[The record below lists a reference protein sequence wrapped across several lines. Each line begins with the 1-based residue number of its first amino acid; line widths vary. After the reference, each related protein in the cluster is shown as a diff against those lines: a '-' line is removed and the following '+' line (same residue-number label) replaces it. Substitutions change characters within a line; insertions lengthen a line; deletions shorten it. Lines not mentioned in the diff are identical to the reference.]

1 MLQTL
6 IGKKAAKAHMA
17 AKETTKRNA
26 TPINFNQPIQHV
38 KTVKAVQS
46 DDEDEGRTAA
56 FQSKRQRTKKRRPVP
71 VDSDDPE
78 AQEEAPQTELPRRP
92 VNSENHQEE
101 PILENILVTASTKKT
116 NVDESGAENTN
127 FINSRKSKAIKGS
140 YLDEIL
146 AERSKKNKN
155 KKRNQDKAAS

>member
-17 AKETTKRNA
+17 AKESTKRNA
-26 TPINFNQPIQHV
+26 TPINFNQPVQNV
-38 KTVKAVQS
+38 KAIKAVQS

-71 VDSDDPE
+71 VDSDDPD
-78 AQEEAPQTELPRRP
+78 AQEEAPQTELPCRP
-92 VNSENHQEE
+92 VNSEKHQEE
-101 PILENILVTASTKKT
+101 PILEKVLATAPMKNP

-127 FINSRKSKAIKGS
+127 VINSRKPKAIKGS

-146 AERSKKNKN
+146 AERSRKNKN
-155 KKRNQDKAAS
+155 KKRN

>member
-1 MLQTL
+1 L

-26 TPINFNQPIQHV
+26 TPINFNQPVQS
-38 KTVKAVQS
+38 VKATKVVES

-78 AQEEAPQTELPRRP
+78 AREEVPETELPHRP
-92 VNSENHQEE
+92 VNSEEHQEE
-101 PILENILVTASTKKT
+101 PILEADLATAPMK
-116 NVDESGAENTN
+116 NPGVDESGTENTN
-127 FINSRKSKAIKGS
+127 FINSRKSKATKRS

-146 AERSKKNKN
+146 AERSKKHKG
-155 KKRNQDKAAS
+155 KKRNQEKVSSGV

>member
-6 IGKKAAKAHMA
+6 IGKKAAKAHIA

-26 TPINFNQPIQHV
+26 TPINFNKPVQPV
-38 KTVKAVQS
+38 KAPKAVQS
-46 DDEDEGRTAA
+46 DDEEEGRTAA

-71 VDSDDPE
+71 PGSDDPE
-78 AQEEAPQTELPRRP
+78 AQEEAPETEVPHRP
-92 VNSENHQEE
+92 VNFEERQEE
-101 PILENILVTASTKKT
+101 PIQEKDPTTAPMK
-116 NVDESGAENTN
+116 NPDEDESGAENPYTSN
-127 FINSRKSKAIKGS
+127 FRKPKATKGS

-155 KKRNQDKAAS
+155 KKRN